1 MTHPD
6 DETPVTIPYRLRPD
20 HRVLSVGNLT
30 LMRPQQSGTGIV
42 VVEGYM
48 DVTEILEQAF
58 RVAPSGS
65 YHPHGPARTQHVREH
80 VVTLY
85 VPEFAV
91 RSFAEA
97 VMRDARTP
105 NRATARKGSMTPR

>member
-1 MTHPD
+1 MTNPD
-6 DETPVTIPYRLRPD
+6 NETHVTIPYRIRPD
-20 HRVLSVGNLT
+20 HRSLSVGNLT

-48 DVTEILEQAF
+48 DVTDILEQAF
-58 RVAPSGS
+58 RITPSGS

-97 VMRDARTP
+97 VMRDARMP
-105 NRATARKGSMTPR
+105 NRAISRKGSMTPR

>member
-1 MTHPD
+1 MANPD
-6 DETPVTIPYRLRPD
+6 NETPVTIPYRIRPD
-20 HRVLSVGNLT
+20 HRSLSVGNLT
-30 LMRPQQSGTGIV
+30 LMRPQQAGTGIV

-58 RVAPSGS
+58 RIAPSGS
-65 YHPHGPARTQHVREH
+65 YHPQGPAHTQHVREH
-80 VVTLY
+80 VVPLY

-97 VMRDARTP
+97 VMRDTRTP
-105 NRATARKGSMTPR
+105 NPILRNKQK

>member
-1 MTHPD
+1 MPNAD
-6 DETPVTIPYRLRPD
+6 DETHVTIPYRIRPD
-20 HRVLSVGNLT
+20 HRSLSVGNLT
-30 LMRPQQSGTGIV
+30 LMHPQQSGTGIV

-48 DVTEILEQAF
+48 DVTDILQQAF
-58 RVAPSGS
+58 RITPSGS
-65 YHPHGPARTQHVREH
+65 YHPHGPARTHHVREH

-97 VMRDARTP
+97 VMRDARPQNP
-105 NRATARKGSMTPR
+105 NPKTKKE